1 MLQLPLIFEFELDFF
16 SDKGPSILI
25 LFVKTKKQVSSLLTF
40 VSYHFQWVQSFVSIF
55 LAFLWSRPTI
65 NQEKERKKTVCEIIE
80 DSIER
85 REIYLSWFF
94 IWLLSVTCYA
104 VIYKAL
110 GDNPS
115 VFPTDPG
122 QKSCL
127 WRSIVMNNFWF
138 GFVDALLFSQ
148 NSLQETSNY
157 SFKELCLRIR
167 CRGYKQIIFILFDC
181 RQSTCRTSICLLEE
195 GKNILT
201 WIETNNNMTNF

>member
-1 MLQLPLIFEFELDFF
+1 MLINVALSKDRMRKSFDFPLSLVRSLAVSFFRCETIEMVMLQLPLIFEFELDFF

-127 WRSIVMNNFWF
+127 WRSSLVNRINFPQF
-138 GFVDALLFSQ
+138 LLTIDCDEQF
-148 NSLQETSNY
+148 LVWICWC
-157 SFKELCLRIR
+157 SF
-167 CRGYKQIIFILFDC
+167 IF
-181 RQSTCRTSICLLEE
+181 T
-195 GKNILT
+195 K
-201 WIETNNNMTNF
+201 